1 MFRYF
6 YFNFMVKLV
15 SFNEKRFN
23 FFLVLLFMSNSGKI
37 PMLKAVLFIPFII
50 TVLFAF
56 YKIKK
61 VRIERKRSAV
71 NKYIGEK
78 FPRLPLVDS
87 TGNTFTFDL
96 SKSGITIID
105 FWYKSCPQCIAEMK
119 QFEEVLKGRQEKVS
133 IISISIDQ
141 YDDWK
146 TLLSGKDQRFSFLG
160 NAVSNWLHL
169 LLKFDTDSA
178 KLNNAEYLS
187 AKLGVAGF
195 PSFYVLNKEGVII
208 ATPTSA
214 VSYIKTEVGGQYNFI
229 LFLKSAATW
238 KQYYLYFI
246 LLISSLVYLS
256 FFKFLRIPFLIKTK
270 V

>member
-6 YFNFMVKLV
+6 YFNFMTKPG
-15 SFNEKRFN
+15 SFNEKWFN
-23 FFLVLLFMSNSGKI
+23 FFSLIPFMSNSGKTQ
-37 PMLKAVLFIPFII
+37 MLKAVLFIPFIM

-61 VRIERKRSAV
+61 VRIERKRSSV
-71 NKYIGEK
+71 NKYIGK
-78 FPRLPLVDS
+78 KSPWLPLVDS
-87 TGNTFTFDL
+87 TGNTSTFDL

-105 FWYKSCPQCIAEMK
+105 FWYKSCPQCIAEMT
-119 QFEEVLKGRQEKVS
+119 QFEEVLKSRQEKVS

-141 YDDWK
+141 YHDWK
-146 TLLSGKDQRFSFLG
+146 TLFSGKDQRFSFMG
-160 NAVSNWLHL
+160 NAVSNWHHL

-195 PSFYVLNKEGVII
+195 PSFYVLDKEGIVI
-208 ATPTSA
+208 ATPASA
-214 VSYIKTEVGGQYNFI
+214 VSYIKTEVDGQNNFI

-238 KQYYLYFI
+238 KQYYLYVI

-256 FFKFLRIPFLIKTK
+256 FFKLLRIPFLIETK